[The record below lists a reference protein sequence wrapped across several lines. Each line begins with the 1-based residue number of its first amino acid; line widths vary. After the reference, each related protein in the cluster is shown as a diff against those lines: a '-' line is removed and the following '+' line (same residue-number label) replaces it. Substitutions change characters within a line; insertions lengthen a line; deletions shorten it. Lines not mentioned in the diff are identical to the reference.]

1 MDATHIFTM
10 VKKKKN
16 NLQNIPDKGH
26 WIDNEF

>member
-10 VKKKKN
+10 VKKQN